1 MPKELHMPDRA
12 ARTLYLVLFLLATLA
27 AFPARAADPLFVN
40 LTSDD
45 SHRAYMALAF
55 SQKVLEAGHAVTVF
69 LNVDAVKIAAKKA
82 AKHKD
87 NQALLSAL
95 MKGGA
100 TVLACPH
107 CVEHAGMK
115 QGDLLDGVRMGTP
128 ELTQGALFEANTR
141 SLSW

>member
-1 MPKELHMPDRA
+1 MQNRSTRVLLLLVALLGA
-12 ARTLYLVLFLLATLA
+12 AVAL
-27 AFPARAADPLFVN
+27 PARAADALFVN

-55 SQKVLEAGHAVTVF
+55 SQRVLEAGHPVTVF
-69 LNVDAVKIAAKKA
+69 LNVDSVKIAAKKA
-82 AKHKD
+82 AEHKD

-95 MKGGA
+95 VKGGA

-115 QGDLLDGVRMGTP
+115 PGDLMDGVKMGTS
-128 ELTQGALFEANTR
+128 ELVQGALFASGTR

>member
-1 MPKELHMPDRA
+1 MLQRA
-12 ARTLYLVLFLLATLA
+12 TRTLFVFLVLMATLVA
-27 AFPARAADPLFVN
+27 LPARAADPLFVN

-45 SHRAYMALAF
+45 SHRAQMALMF
-55 SQKVLEAGHAVTVF
+55 SQKVLEAGHSVTVF
-69 LNVDAVKIAAKKA
+69 LNVDAVKIAARKA
-82 AKHKD
+82 GRHKD

-95 MKGGA
+95 VKGGA

-115 QGDLLDGVRMGTP
+115 PADLMDGVKLGTH
-128 ELTQGALFEANTR
+128 ELVQGALFEPNTR

>member
-1 MPKELHMPDRA
+1 MQNRSTRVLLLLVALLGA
-12 ARTLYLVLFLLATLA
+12 AVAL
-27 AFPARAADPLFVN
+27 PARAADALFVN
-40 LTSDD
+40 LISDD

-55 SQKVLEAGHAVTVF
+55 SQRVLEAGHPVTVF
-69 LNVDAVKIAAKKA
+69 LNVDSVKIAAKKA
-82 AKHKD
+82 AEHKD

-95 MKGGA
+95 VKGGA

-115 QGDLLDGVRMGTP
+115 PGDLMDGVKMGTS
-128 ELTQGALFEANTR
+128 ELVQGALFASGTR